1 MIEKILNDAV
11 ALWGQRTQSMIL
23 IEEMAELTQA
33 IIKQQRES
41 DVFSF
46 TPNMLEEMVDVT
58 IMLTQMT
65 QTLTAKESE
74 EFVRLFYQK
83 IRRLNRRIEEEKAR

>member
-46 TPNMLEEMVDVT
+46 TPNMLEVMVDVT

>member
-1 MIEKILNDAV
+1 
-11 ALWGQRTQSMIL
+11 
-23 IEEMAELTQA
+23 
-33 IIKQQRES
+33 
-41 DVFSF
+41 
-46 TPNMLEEMVDVT
+46 VT